1 MISKLIS
8 MTSAIFN
15 FDDKI
20 NSLPVETFNS
30 VHEKYSISNYLPYNA
45 FDSEDELYY
54 HSDNSIAFCCEV
66 APRRKVSGA
75 TASAMNEILSKMPS
89 GLFMQVS
96 YVGSKNFEKEFAMFR
111 EEHSK
116 RVETNPEN
124 AKFIEESINEIID
137 FMRTKTNESCTNS
150 MVSKLK
156 KIRVFFSFVTMRKV
170 EKSEIFR
177 FKNDLLNVL
186 HSNGFMPTVT
196 TPDSLLELNYEI
208 FNPSVSPLDYPAY
221 DESKYLNKQMIS
233 TNSKIIVD
241 DDFIEFNQAKTWL
254 NLTPQSISQKFH
266 IWEFGSKLGDALSD
280 SLDANQFNDSF
291 IINLTVAKK
300 SKKDTRK
307 ATKNHAIISTQTW
320 GEMFRKFQNVKKES
334 IDILDRVDEKKEE
347 LYEFDMD
354 ILISGNNYKDALLNA
369 QVIESF
375 WNKSGDG
382 YSKIKLDKTRGI
394 HHLALLNSLP
404 MSASKEYFYN
414 IGGKFRT
421 LFSNQIAHFVPLEAD
436 STGEGFNLPLATR
449 RGSLAFLDLFI
460 SSTNFNGG
468 VFATSGGGKSVFLN
482 MLAFVSYA
490 RMDRVFIL
498 DYDNSF
504 TGLIES
510 TEGQYLEL
518 NPEIK
523 PISFNPFSELKNK
536 DELME
541 ELPYLSAFIYLLGS
555 SKSVSRAEED
565 EKLIKTEMQQLIVS
579 QYDMLKTKLEITH
592 IRDAILKEHGEDK
605 RFSDFARQLGQYCR
619 NGMYE
624 KWFSG
629 PCEFT
634 MEKDIMAV
642 EFKGVENHEDLRD
655 PLIMLLLYH
664 IGKVMYSPNPNK
676 PRVQII
682 LDEAHRF
689 IGKNPRMDDFIEQ
702 AYRRARKFN
711 GSIII
716 ATQGFDD
723 IYDGEHLSKAGKAI
737 INNTEHIFLLK
748 QTTPSVEGVIKSKL
762 FGLDALNEREL
773 RSVRTKKGEYSEI
786 FAISGSSERKTIF
799 RLLMPP
805 FFYYLTTT
813 DQKDKKLIYNYMEK
827 NQCNRFQAIK
837 RIVDDHKKAS

>member
-1 MISKLIS
+1 MIDKLFS
-8 MTSAIFN
+8 SVSGIFN
-15 FDDKI
+15 FDDKV
-20 NSLPVETFNS
+20 NSLPVEAFNS
-30 VHEKYSISNYLPYNA
+30 IHEKYSISNYLPYSTY
-45 FDSEDELYY
+45 DSEEELYH
-54 HSDNSIAFCCEV
+54 HSDGSIGFCCEV
-66 APRRKVSGA
+66 VPRRKVSGA

-96 YVGSKNFEKEFAMFR
+96 YVGSKNFENEFMMLR
-111 EEHSK
+111 EEHMK
-116 RVETNPEN
+116 RAEDEPEN
-124 AKFIEESINEIID
+124 SKFIEEAIDGFID
-137 FMRTKTNESCTNS
+137 FLRSKTRESCSSS
-150 MVSKLK
+150 MATKLK
-156 KIRVFFSFVTMRKV
+156 KIRVFFSFVTMKKV
-170 EKSEIFR
+170 SQSEIKR
-177 FKNDLLNVL
+177 FKHDMINVL
-186 HSNGFMPTVT
+186 HSNGFMPIVT
-196 TPDSLLELNYEI
+196 TPASLLELNYEI
-208 FNPSVSPLDYPAY
+208 FNPSVSPVDFPSY
-221 DESKYLNKQMIS
+221 DESKYINKQMVS

-241 DDFIEFNQAKTWL
+241 DDFVEIDKAKTWV

-266 IWEFGSKLGDALSD
+266 IWEFGSKLGDALSE

-291 IINLTVAKK
+291 MINLTVVKK
-300 SKKDTRK
+300 SKRDTKK
-307 ATKNHAIISTQTW
+307 ATKNHAVISTQTW
-320 GEMFRKFQNVKKES
+320 GEMFRKFQSVKKES

-354 ILISGNNYKDALLNA
+354 ILISGTDYKDALLNA

-382 YSKIKLDKTRGI
+382 YSKIKIDKTKGI

-404 MSASKEYFYN
+404 MAASKEYFYN

-421 LFSNQIAHFVPLEAD
+421 LFSNQIAHFIPLEAD

-449 RGSLAFLDLFI
+449 RGNLAFLDLFV

-468 VFATSGGGKSVFLN
+468 VFATSGAGKSVFLN
-482 MLAFVSYA
+482 MLAFMSWA
-490 RMDRVFIL
+490 RKDKVCVL

-510 TEGQYLEL
+510 TNGQYLEL
-518 NPEIK
+518 NPDIK
-523 PISFNPFSELKNK
+523 PISFNPFSDLNSRE
-536 DELME
+536 ELME
-541 ELPYLSAFIYLLGS
+541 ELPYLSSFIYLLGS
-555 SKSVSRAEED
+555 SKSTARAEED
-565 EKLIKTEMQQLIVS
+565 EKLIKTEMQQIISS
-579 QYDMLKTKLEITH
+579 QYNMLKTKLEITH

-629 PCEFT
+629 PCEFS

-664 IGKVMYSPNPNK
+664 IGKIMYSPDPNK

-723 IYDGEHLSKAGKAI
+723 IYDGNGLSRGGRAI

-762 FGLDALNEREL
+762 FGLDNLNEREL
-773 RSVRTKKGEYSEI
+773 RSVRTRKGEYSEI

-813 DQKDKKLIYNYMEK
+813 DQKDKKLIHEYMEK
-827 NQCNRFQAIK
+827 YKCSRFNAIK
-837 RIVDDHKKAS
+837 RIADEKKAS